1 MNLSQIRQMGKLHLV
16 PRERMTRDGPWLA
29 EQEDREGKEAT
40 DTGSSKHYR
49 LGPCLLGPGQGG

>member
-1 MNLSQIRQMGKLHLV
+1 MGKLHLV
-16 PRERMTRDGPWLA
+16 PRERMACPWLA
-29 EQEDREGKEAT
+29 EREDREGKEAT